1 MSLTFSLNDGTE
13 IPWLGFGTGTALYN
27 KDSTEAVK
35 AAIQNGITH
44 LDGAQLYRN
53 EESLGQGI
61 KESGVP
67 RGKLYV
73 TTKLEET
80 PSAPTIKAT
89 LEISLKKLGL
99 DYVDLFLIHSPFVA
113 TKEGKLKGWWKEME
127 EIKKEG
133 LAKSIGVSNFT
144 VEHLQIIL
152 QDATVVPAVNQIE
165 LHPYIWDTG
174 SKIYDFCKE
183 KGIVIESYGGLSPIV
198 RAPGGTLDPVL
209 ANAAERLAKESGT
222 AVSSGQVLSKWLIQK
237 GVVVVTTSSKVSRIK
252 EALSTASLP
261 DLSADEISAIET
273 EGSKV
278 HKRFFMKHAFN
289 E

>member
-1 MSLTFSLNDGTE
+1 MSLTFTLNDGVQ
-13 IPWLGFGTGTALYN
+13 IPWLGFGTGTALYT

-35 AAIQNGITH
+35 AAIQTGITH

-67 RGKLYV
+67 REQLFV

-89 LEISLKKLGL
+89 LETSLKKLGL
-99 DYVDLFLIHSPFVA
+99 NYVDLFLIHSPFVA
-113 TKEGKLKGWWKEME
+113 MKDGKLKEWWKEME

-133 LAKSIGVSNFT
+133 LAKSIGVSNFA

-152 QDATVVPAVNQIE
+152 EDATVVPAVNQIE
-165 LHPYIWDTG
+165 LHPYIWDTAAR
-174 SKIYDFCKE
+174 IYDFCQE
-183 KGIVIESYGGLSPIV
+183 KGIVVESYGALSSLFRV
-198 RAPGGTLDPVL
+198 PGGPVDPVI
-209 ANAAERLAKESGT
+209 ANAVQRLSKESGT
-222 AVSSGQVLSKWLIQK
+222 SVSPGQVLMKWLIQK
-237 GVVVVTTSSKVSRIK
+237 RVVIVTTSSKASRMK
-252 EALSTASLP
+252 EMLATPSLP
-261 DLSADEISAIET
+261 DLTLEEIAAIET
-273 EGSKV
+273 EGSKM
-278 HKRFFMKHAFN
+278 HKRFFISRA